1 MIQHKILRALEE
13 ARSWVILAHEKP
25 DGDTLG
31 CGSAIFQRGIAL
43 GKTCSWLGPDPFP
56 RVYRFLPCSSHYR
69 AVPKMDTV
77 NMTEN
82 SLVIALDTSNPERSV
97 FGTGKVLPGTS
108 LINVDHHGDN
118 SLFGTL
124 NWIAPDV
131 SSVGE
136 MVYELFS
143 LAGWKMSND
152 EAVSLFT
159 AISTDTG
166 FFRFPS
172 TTWRTFEI
180 SSDLVSKGADP
191 SMVYRE
197 IYENRSVEGLHLWGA
212 GLSRASLHLDGKLCS
227 TFLTEEDFKNL
238 NGTREDTENLVNAL
252 LSVSGVNIALLF
264 QEESN
269 RCCRVS
275 IRTREPADAR
285 KIAALFDGGGHNRA
299 SGCKIEGSPPEALHS
314 FLSLLEGSDEIRISD
329 S

>member
-152 EAVSLFT
+152 EAVSLLPRSQQIPVF
-159 AISTDTG
+159 SV
-166 FFRFPS
+166 FPQQPG
-172 TTWRTFEI
+172 E
-180 SSDLVSKGADP
+180 LL
-191 SMVYRE
+191 
-197 IYENRSVEGLHLWGA
+197 RSRQTLFQRGRPFNGLQGNLRKPLCRRVASVG
-212 GLSRASLHLDGKLCS
+212 SRALPRVRSTLTGSCAPHSLP
-227 TFLTEEDFKNL
+227 
-238 NGTREDTENLVNAL
+238 R
-252 LSVSGVNIALLF
+252 
-264 QEESN
+264 
-269 RCCRVS
+269 
-275 IRTREPADAR
+275 
-285 KIAALFDGGGHNRA
+285 
-299 SGCKIEGSPPEALHS
+299 
-314 FLSLLEGSDEIRISD
+314 RISKTLTDQGGYGKPGERTSVCFRRKYCSPVPGRVKPVLPGKHQDQGTCRCQKD
-329 S
+329 SRPL